1 MSEQYTK
8 VEIIERKWN
17 AEDWGTNLFA
27 YLLSLAVLT
36 LITWW
41 FFATWFPELGY
52 TYWQLVLP
60 VFVFRALISR
70 KGISPRKIDK

>member
-1 MSEQYTK
+1 MAEQYTK

-17 AEDWGTNLFA
+17 TEDWGTNLFA

-60 VFVFRALISR
+60 VFAFRALISR